1 MTNRQIIQEGIFV
14 AGSFLLSLILFSI
27 MTHHKSVYISDIY
40 IGSRPLEAKWYD
52 FFLNLNFPAGILFFF
67 PMLFIVNSARLLYQ
81 RFQPLHLLVFH
92 LFVSSVS
99 LCIILFIA
107 AFIKELSGFL
117 SSGTLYPPLSVF
129 REELQDIENLT
140 TWTFATYTFCLVQLL
155 MIILIL
161 KRLIQTNSIPPPLF

>member
-1 MTNRQIIQEGIFV
+1 MTNRQIIQEGIYIS
-14 AGSFLLSLILFSI
+14 GTFLLSLILFSLL
-27 MTHHKSVYISDIY
+27 THHQRIYISDIY
-40 IGSRPLEAKWYD
+40 VSFRPEEAKWYD
-52 FFLNLNFPAGILFFF
+52 FFLNLNFPAGIFFFF
-67 PMLFIVNSARLLYQ
+67 PLLFIVNSARLLYQ
-81 RFQPLHLLVFH
+81 RFQPMHLLVFH

-99 LCIILFIA
+99 LCISLFIA

-129 REELQDIENLT
+129 REESQDIENLT

-161 KRLIQTNSIPPPLF
+161 KRLIQTNS